1 MILSYRVMIFAAEIP
16 KRLLFQL
23 WAPQTECHRAP
34 SYLREGRRLL
44 DGGTAQRVRGKV
56 WVFHSGLNWTFNFAC
71 LELRIRWGLEERC
84 SSGVTTR
91 SKAAVCKIILSDQK
105 HLSQSSDPILGLWV
119 NCGPRWI
126 RLQDLASWHGESETL
141 WLQLT
146 ATNIIKPMIPPPVH
160 LVGSSSS
167 HVSEIMFD
175 SADLKKRKFSGLG
188 FNACLRSIP
197 HFPDDGKIFRVISA
211 SAIYE
216 NKNQQLW
223 QQPELTC
230 NGCPNAFIQF
240 GGTKKKAEVESV
252 WCNTRDELKRWWS
265 FCVSQKRRWVTS
277 DNLFLQE
284 LQRLCWLS
292 LH

>member
-91 SKAAVCKIILSDQK
+91 SKAAVCKIIVSDQK

-126 RLQDLASWHGESETL
+126 RLQDLASWLGSQKL
-141 WLQLT
+141 CDCSSPLQTSSNPWSYLQCTWSDRVHPASLKLCLT
-146 ATNIIKPMIPPPVH
+146 A
-160 LVGSSSS
+160 
-167 HVSEIMFD
+167 
-175 SADLKKRKFSGLG
+175 
-188 FNACLRSIP
+188 
-197 HFPDDGKIFRVISA
+197 
-211 SAIYE
+211 
-216 NKNQQLW
+216 
-223 QQPELTC
+223 LT
-230 NGCPNAFIQF
+230 
-240 GGTKKKAEVESV
+240 
-252 WCNTRDELKRWWS
+252 
-265 FCVSQKRRWVTS
+265 
-277 DNLFLQE
+277 
-284 LQRLCWLS
+284 
-292 LH
+292 